1 MSSVSSSSL
10 VSSSFWSWASVVY
23 VVCSC
28 VVGWVVVV
36 VLADVVGRA
45 GCLSLLF
52 MKSLS
57 IAFQF
62 EVSSA
67 VVSQIMPPAR
77 LLLSPLVLSD
87 CE

>member
-1 MSSVSSSSL
+1 MLDVS
-10 VSSSFWSWASVVY
+10 
-23 VVCSC
+23 SC

-36 VLADVVGRA
+36 VLVEVVGRA

-57 IAFQF
+57 MASHF

-67 VVSQIMPPAR
+67 VVSQVMS
-77 LLLSPLVLSD
+77 LVGSLLSLLVLSGFK
-87 CE
+87 